1 MKHQIKTQVYF
12 FNESE
17 GGRNTPF
24 GSGFNPKIK
33 FDGSVEELFTSL
45 VLEDDEVIF
54 SGDNVK
60 LKLIVKGAS
69 EFYLYQ
75 GASFELFE
83 GDKKIGEGSVLLV
96 E

>member
-1 MKHQIKTQVYF
+1 VKHQIKTQVYF

-17 GGRNTPF
+17 GGRNIPF

-33 FDGSVEELFTSL
+33 FDGSIDELFTSL
-45 VLEDDEVIF
+45 VLDNDDIVF
-54 SGDNVK
+54 PGDNVK

-69 EFYLYQ
+69 DFYLHK

-83 GDKKIGEGSVLLV
+83 GSRKIGEGSVLLV